1 MKKRKTALW
10 SIGAVLLLALIACGG
25 YYLFLPMRMNAV
37 YDRVTADPFCL
48 FVSNR
53 GADVVKIHKTAPL
66 NALELCEEETDIA
79 VSAGETASAA
89 LWIWSGSDPVRVVR
103 VHATAFYSIGAGE
116 GDLAGVSIK
125 TIESGT
131 VVPAH
136 QAVSIPFSV
145 DLTSDMAPGVYRLVF
160 EVQAK
165 AGEKTVSR
173 TAAMTVRVFD
183 GTGVEFCA
191 GASSGWTIVEKAS
204 ASAAER
210 RAATL
215 LIDSVYAAS
224 GAKLTVRKDTE
235 PAQDREIV
243 IGFGART
250 DGLDELRGEN
260 LGEDDAYI
268 SINEDQILLLGGSDR
283 GVLYAVQ
290 LFLEEFFGC
299 RFYADN
305 ELYFAHPIRDLT
317 LPASTR
323 LFSADFTHRAV
334 YTGEGADWSVASAAC
349 LNGGN
354 LQPEARYG
362 SALSYAGGYQLT
374 LEDLIPASVYYS
386 SNRSFYSP
394 ESKTADDAQLCLSNA
409 SVKEILCKQIAAL
422 LKKNAQVNRISLQYT
437 HVGTPCTCDA
447 CTAANAAEG
456 SAAGAYLRLA
466 NSIIRTLRSDE
477 SLSEIIGNDA
487 FRFQIVLSGAAC
499 IPVKTAPDPALEI
512 ILSDEGL
519 PVGVNYSD
527 PSCVIGDTGVT
538 FGQALEKW
546 CQVNA
551 HVGVLTNLFDSS
563 DYLLPAWDPATFAEN
578 VSYAQSVGADGLIV
592 SGCGGNT
599 GADAADIKIYL
610 AGLLMRKTNYPVTLA
625 IHDCLNDCFGRAAGC
640 TGEYLAE
647 IAERMRTSRPL
658 SGGGYRKDVWDS
670 AFLEKLSEQMDK
682 AETAVRNDSERL
694 YAVCKLRM
702 GLRRTQ
708 LHRLKPSAIALRTA
722 ETFFEDMRR
731 KGVSALSPT
740 PLEEE
745 KNAILSALTP

>member
-10 SIGAVLLLALIACGG
+10 SIGAALLLVLIVCGG
-25 YYLFLPMRMNAV
+25 YFLFLPMRMNAI

-48 FVSNR
+48 FISNR
-53 GADVVKIHKTAPL
+53 GAGSVEIHRTAPL
-66 NALELCEEETDIA
+66 NAQDLCEAETDIT

-89 LWIWSGSDPVRVVR
+89 LWLWSGADPVQVDRVQ
-103 VHATAFYSIGAGE
+103 AAAFYSIGAGE
-116 GDLAGVSIK
+116 GDLTGVSVK
-125 TIESGT
+125 TIKSGT
-131 VVPAH
+131 VVPAR
-136 QAVSIPFSV
+136 QAVSVPISIEVPA
-145 DLTSDMAPGVYRLVF
+145 DMTPGVYRLVF
-160 EVQAK
+160 EAQAK
-165 AGEKTVSR
+165 VKEETVLR
-173 TAAMTVRVFD
+173 TEVMTLRVFD
-183 GTGVEFCA
+183 GVGVEFCA
-191 GASSGWTIVEKAS
+191 GGSSGWTVVEKAS

-215 LIDSVYAAS
+215 LIDSIYAAS
-224 GAKLTVRKDTE
+224 GAKLSVRKDTE
-235 PAQDREIV
+235 PAQSREIV

-260 LGEDDAYI
+260 LGEEDAYVAI
-268 SINEDQILLLGGSDR
+268 SEDQILLLGGSDR
-283 GVLYAVQ
+283 SVLYAVQ

-305 ELYFAHPIRDLT
+305 ESYFAHPIRDLT
-317 LPASTR
+317 LPVSTR
-323 LFSADFTHRAV
+323 LFSADYDHRAV

-394 ESKTADDAQLCLSNA
+394 ESKSAGDAQLCLSNA

-437 HVGTPCTCDA
+437 YANAPCTCNA
-447 CTAANAAEG
+447 CAAANEAEG
-456 SAAGAYLRLA
+456 SAAGAYVRLV

-487 FRFQIVLSGAAC
+487 FRFQIILSGAAC
-499 IPVKTAPDPALEI
+499 IPVKTAPDSALEI
-512 ILSDEGL
+512 FLSDEGL
-519 PVGVNYSD
+519 PVGVRYAD
-527 PSCVIGDTGVT
+527 PACTIGDTGVT

-551 HVGVLTNLFDSS
+551 HVGVLANLFDSS

-578 VSYAQSVGADGLIV
+578 VSYAHGVGADGLIV

-599 GADAADIKIYL
+599 GADAADIKIYI
-610 AGLLMRKTNYPVTLA
+610 AGLLMRKTNYPAVLA

-640 TGEYLAE
+640 TGEYLAAV
-647 IAERMRTSRPL
+647 AERMRTSRPL
-658 SGGGYRKDVWDS
+658 CGGGYRKDVWDS
-670 AFLEKLSEQMDK
+670 AFLDKLSEQMDK

-708 LHRLKPSAIALRTA
+708 LHLLKPSATSLRTA
-722 ETFFEDMRR
+722 ETFFDDVRR

-740 PLEEE
+740 PLAEE